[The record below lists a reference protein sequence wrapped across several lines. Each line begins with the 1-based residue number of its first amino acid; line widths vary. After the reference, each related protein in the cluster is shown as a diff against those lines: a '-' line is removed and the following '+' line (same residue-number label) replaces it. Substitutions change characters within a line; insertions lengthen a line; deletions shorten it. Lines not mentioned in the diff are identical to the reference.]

1 MLASS
6 QPDPVTASTPLAH
19 RLLERF
25 LPSAT
30 ADAVVGDLI
39 ERRLTGA
46 RLWRET
52 LVALWHL
59 RHREPKQVE
68 LMSSFLSDLRL
79 ALRLLGRAPTFTG
92 AAVLT
97 LGVAIGA
104 TTAIFSVAN
113 PVLIQPLPYHNPDRV
128 MVVWERDRDGS
139 RSTVGFTTIRDYID
153 RATTFESAAALG
165 DWQPTVTEGNEPERL
180 QGLRVSATYFR
191 TLGVQP
197 SLGRDFRADEDVPGA
212 PRVVIIS
219 HALWQRRFGGDP
231 AIIGKPI
238 SMGGTLMPVVGVM
251 PEGFDDVTAPGAQ
264 IWRILGYAVTDP
276 YACRTCRHLRMIAR
290 LAPNVTVARAQS
302 ELTKIHKA
310 IAAEHPADYGSPDAI
325 VAPLQH
331 EVTLQ
336 YRPAL
341 LALGAAVALMLIIA
355 VANMANLQLARLVRR
370 EEEFAIRTALGA
382 SSPRLTRQLLTEAL
396 LIGVLG
402 GLAGL
407 SVAAMAIPALVRQL
421 PPQLPR
427 LGAIR
432 LDLSAVAV
440 IGAIVLAL
448 TIVVGLVPRR
458 GRRVSNI
465 ADGLRA
471 GRRLTG
477 TRQSAVRA
485 GLVVAELAFA
495 LMLLVGAGLLAR
507 SVVRLLD
514 VDKGFDS
521 RNLLTMEINSIG
533 PRYQDD
539 ASVFAYHDRVRDAVR
554 SVPGVSSVGVVNQLP
569 LGGNFDLYGVGA
581 QDKPEPDP
589 AKVPSGS
596 RYVVSADYL
605 ATMRIRLLEGRTF
618 TAAEERD
625 SVNRVAL
632 VSKALATRLWPG
644 ESAIGKRIKMG
655 GPERPYRTVIGVVG
669 DVRHTGLDATQ
680 LMAFYVPERQWFFSD
695 EQEILVVR
703 TKGDPAAAAGA
714 VRRAIQAIDPTQ
726 PIVKVAAMEDV
737 VAASTAQRR
746 LALTLFTCFALAA
759 VLLAVAG
766 IYGVIA
772 GNVAERT
779 REIGLRAALGATP
792 RNILQLVV
800 GQGARLAIAGLAA
813 GLFGAFALTRSLRA
827 LLFGIGPNDPAT
839 IVVATLVL
847 LAAALAA
854 CFVPAVR
861 ALRVDPSQA
870 FRSD

>member
-1 MLASS
+1 MSRPA
-6 QPDPVTASTPLAH
+6 PLPF

-25 LPSAT
+25 LPSST
-30 ADAVVGDLI
+30 ADAVVGDLM
-39 ERRLTGA
+39 ERQLTGV

-52 LVALWHL
+52 LVAIWHL
-59 RHREPKQVE
+59 RDRVPKEVE

-79 ALRLLGRAPTFTG
+79 AARLLARAPTFTA

-97 LGVAIGA
+97 LGIAIGA
-104 TTAIFSVAN
+104 TVAIFSVAN
-113 PVLIQPLPYHNPDRV
+113 PVLIRPLPYRNADRV

-139 RSTVGFTTIRDYID
+139 RSTVGFTTIRDYAD
-153 RATTFESAAALG
+153 RATTFERSAALG
-165 DWQPTVTEGNEPERL
+165 DWQPTLSEGNEPERL
-180 QGLRVSATYFR
+180 QGLRVSSTYFR

-197 SLGRDFRADEDVPGA
+197 ALGRDFRADEDVPGTQ
-212 PRVVIIS
+212 RVVIIGY
-219 HALWQRRFGGDP
+219 ALWQRRFGGDP
-231 AIIGKPI
+231 SIIGKPI
-238 SMGGTLMPVVGVM
+238 SIGGTPMPVVGVM
-251 PEGFDDVTAPGAQ
+251 PKGFDDVTAPGAQ

-290 LAPNVTVARAQS
+290 LAPGVTVERAQT

-310 IAAEHPADYGSPDAI
+310 IAAEHPEDYGSPDAL
-325 VAPLQH
+325 VAPLQR

-355 VANMANLQLARLVRR
+355 IANMTNLQLARLVRR
-370 EEEFAIRTALGA
+370 QEEFAIRTALGA
-382 SSPRLTRQLLTEAL
+382 SAPRLARQLLTEAL

-407 SVAAMAIPALVRQL
+407 AVAWAVIPALVRQL

-427 LGAIR
+427 LGAIH
-432 LDLSAVAV
+432 LDLAALGV
-440 IGAIVLAL
+440 IGAIVVVL
-448 TIVVGLVPRR
+448 TVVVGLAPRR

-477 TRQSAVRA
+477 TPHSAVRA

-507 SVVRLLD
+507 SVIRLLD
-514 VDKGFDS
+514 VDKGFDAS
-521 RNLLTMEINSIG
+521 NLLTLEFNAVG
-533 PRYQDD
+533 PRYDTNE
-539 ASVFAYHDRVRDAVR
+539 AVFAYHDKVRDAVR
-554 SVPGVSSVGVVNQLP
+554 ALPGVLSVGVVNQLP
-569 LGGNFDLYGVGA
+569 LGGNIDMYGVEA
-581 QDKPEPDP
+581 QDKPESDP
-589 AKVPSGS
+589 AKVPSGD
-596 RYVVSADYL
+596 RYVVSVDYL
-605 ATMRIRLLEGRTF
+605 NTMRIRVVEGRAF
-618 TAAEERD
+618 TPAEERD
-625 SVNRVAL
+625 TVNHVAL
-632 VSKALATRLWPG
+632 VSQALATRLWAG
-644 ESAIGKRIKMG
+644 ESAIGKRIRMG
-655 GPERPYRTVIGVVG
+655 GPERPFRTIIGVTGNV
-669 DVRHTGLDATQ
+669 HHAGLDATQ
-680 LMAFYVPERQWFFSD
+680 LKQFYVPERQWFGSD
-695 EQEILVVR
+695 DQEMLVVR
-703 TKGDPAAAAGA
+703 TQGSPTALAGA
-714 VRRAIQAIDPTQ
+714 VRRAIQQIDPAQ
-726 PIVKVAAMEDV
+726 PIVKIAAMEDV

-759 VLLAVAG
+759 LLLAVAG
-766 IYGVIA
+766 IYGVLA

-792 RNILQLVV
+792 GNILQLVV
-800 GQGARLAIAGLAA
+800 GQGVRLAVIGLAV

-827 LLFGIGPNDPAT
+827 LLFGVGPNDPAT
-839 IVVATLVL
+839 IALATGVL

-854 CFVPAVR
+854 CLVPALR

>member
-1 MLASS
+1 MSRPA
-6 QPDPVTASTPLAH
+6 PLPF

-25 LPSAT
+25 LPSST
-30 ADAVVGDLI
+30 ADAVVGDLM
-39 ERRLTGA
+39 ERQLTGV

-52 LVALWHL
+52 LVAIWHL
-59 RHREPKQVE
+59 RDRVPKEVE

-79 ALRLLGRAPTFTG
+79 AARLLARAPTFTA

-97 LGVAIGA
+97 LGIAIGA
-104 TTAIFSVAN
+104 TVAIFSVAN
-113 PVLIQPLPYHNPDRV
+113 PVLIRPLPYRNADRV

-139 RSTVGFTTIRDYID
+139 RSTVGFTTIRDYAD
-153 RATTFESAAALG
+153 RATTFERSAALG
-165 DWQPTVTEGNEPERL
+165 DWQPTLSEGNEPERL
-180 QGLRVSATYFR
+180 QGLRVSSTYFR

-197 SLGRDFRADEDVPGA
+197 ALGRDFRADEDVPGA
-212 PRVVIIS
+212 QRVVIIGY
-219 HALWQRRFGGDP
+219 ALWQRRFGGDP
-231 AIIGKPI
+231 SIIGKPI
-238 SMGGTLMPVVGVM
+238 SIGGTPMPVVGVM
-251 PEGFDDVTAPGAQ
+251 PKGFDDVTAPGAQ

-290 LAPNVTVARAQS
+290 LAPGVTVERAQT

-310 IAAEHPADYGSPDAI
+310 IAAEHPEDYGSPDAL
-325 VAPLQH
+325 VAPLQR

-355 VANMANLQLARLVRR
+355 IANMTNLQLARLVRR
-370 EEEFAIRTALGA
+370 QEEFAIRTALGA
-382 SSPRLTRQLLTEAL
+382 SAPRLARQLLTEAL

-407 SVAAMAIPALVRQL
+407 AVAWAVIPALVRQL

-427 LGAIR
+427 LGAIH
-432 LDLSAVAV
+432 LDLAALGV
-440 IGAIVLAL
+440 IGAIVVVL
-448 TIVVGLVPRR
+448 TVVVGLAPRR

-477 TRQSAVRA
+477 TPHSAVRA

-507 SVVRLLD
+507 SVIRLLD
-514 VDKGFDS
+514 VDKGFDAS
-521 RNLLTMEINSIG
+521 NLLTLEFNAVG
-533 PRYQDD
+533 PRYDTNE
-539 ASVFAYHDRVRDAVR
+539 AVFAYHDKVRDAVR
-554 SVPGVSSVGVVNQLP
+554 ALPGVLSVGVVNQLP
-569 LGGNFDLYGVGA
+569 LGGNIDMYGVEA
-581 QDKPEPDP
+581 QDKPESDP
-589 AKVPSGS
+589 AKVPSGD
-596 RYVVSADYL
+596 RYVVSVDYL
-605 ATMRIRLLEGRTF
+605 NTMRIRVVEGRAF
-618 TAAEERD
+618 TPAEERD
-625 SVNRVAL
+625 TVNHVAL
-632 VSKALATRLWPG
+632 VSQALATRLWPG
-644 ESAIGKRIKMG
+644 ESAIGKRIRMG
-655 GPERPYRTVIGVVG
+655 GPERPFRTIIGVTGNV
-669 DVRHTGLDATQ
+669 HHAGLDATQ
-680 LMAFYVPERQWFFSD
+680 LKQFYVPERQWFGSD
-695 EQEILVVR
+695 DQEMLVVR
-703 TKGDPAAAAGA
+703 TQGSPTALAGA
-714 VRRAIQAIDPTQ
+714 VRRAIQQIDPAQ
-726 PIVKVAAMEDV
+726 PIVKIAAMEDV

-759 VLLAVAG
+759 LLLAVAG
-766 IYGVIA
+766 IYGVLA

-792 RNILQLVV
+792 GNILQLVV
-800 GQGARLAIAGLAA
+800 GQGVRLAVIGLAV

-827 LLFGIGPNDPAT
+827 LLFGVGPNDPAT
-839 IVVATLVL
+839 IALATGVL

-854 CFVPAVR
+854 CLVPALR